1 MKVGWSG
8 RERSGMER
16 SRSRSYRR
24 GRKRSRRERRGR
36 RGSGGVPEIKNYN
49 LVWVLLLKVI

>member
-8 RERSGMER
+8 REMSGKEK
-16 SRSRSYRR
+16 SRSDRR
-24 GRKRSRRERRGR
+24 GRER

-49 LVWVLLLKVI
+49 LVWVLLLKII

>member
-1 MKVGWSG
+1 MKVGWSV

-16 SRSRSYRR
+16 SRSDRR
-24 GRKRSRRERRGR
+24 GRERSRRERRGR

>member
-16 SRSRSYRR
+16 SRSYRR
-24 GRKRSRRERRGR
+24 GRERSRRERRGR